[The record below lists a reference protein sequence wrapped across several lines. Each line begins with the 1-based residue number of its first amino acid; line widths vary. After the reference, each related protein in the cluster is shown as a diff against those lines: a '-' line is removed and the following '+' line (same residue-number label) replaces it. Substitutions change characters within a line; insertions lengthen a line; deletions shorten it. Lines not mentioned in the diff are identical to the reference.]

1 MKKLKKPRKI
11 LIVDGY
17 NVINAWECL
26 KKISDESLEY
36 AREKLNS
43 MISEYAQF
51 KGYRTI
57 IVYDAYK
64 VKHSNTRQESFK
76 NLEIVFTKEKETADT
91 YIERFIT
98 QLGPKKFLDITV
110 ATDDLA
116 EQQVVIGKGG
126 NRISTRQLYIE
137 VNTADKKIKDQI
149 EKKHKNKRNT
159 LGDFIDSN
167 TFEELD
173 KMRKNK
179 L

>member
-1 MKKLKKPRKI
+1 MKRLRKI

-17 NVINAWECL
+17 NVINAWEDL
-26 KKISDESLEY
+26 KKLSEENLEY

-43 MISEYAQF
+43 IISEYTQF
-51 KGYRTI
+51 KGYKTI

-64 VKHSNTRQESFK
+64 VKHSNIRYENIK
-76 NLEIVFTKEKETADT
+76 NLEIVYTKEKETADT
-91 YIERFIT
+91 YIERYIT

-137 VNTADKKIKDQI
+137 VNTAGKKIKEQI
-149 EKKHKNKRNT
+149 EKKHTNKKNT
-159 LGDFIDSN
+159 LDDFLDKNMI
-167 TFEELD
+167 EELEN
-173 KMRKNK
+173 MRKSK
-179 L
+179 